1 MKVKAERVIKK
12 CPKIRKD
19 IRGKTW
25 KQAQPKTDKKK
36 TRTGFKKSRTHIL
49 AGIAIETV
57 NKKKHNL

>member
-25 KQAQPKTDKKK
+25 KQTQPKTDKKK
-36 TRTGFKKSRTHIL
+36 TRTELKSRTHIL
-49 AGIAIETV
+49 VGIAIETV